1 MTKTTVFLAPAYIS
15 PNGLPDMRDAV
26 SAAIKGSQVFADRD
40 QAIAHGRKIGA
51 RWLVQITSDRLP
63 ELLASDGQSAES
75 DWPKTAGAN
84 LAQVFQHD
92 GDCDVLLQNI
102 PKLAPLPTVH
112 MEGSPVT
119 VIVETNARV
128 GAIEHHDVIDGDVKL

>member
-1 MTKTTVFLAPAYIS
+1 MKTTAVFLAPPYIS
-15 PNGLPDMRDAV
+15 PNGLPDMREAV
-26 SAAIKGSQVFADRD
+26 SAAIKGSQVFIDRD
-40 QAIAHGRKIGA
+40 QAIAHGRANGA
-51 RWLVQITSDRLP
+51 RWLVQITSELLP

-84 LAQVFQHD
+84 LAQVFQRD
-92 GDCDVLLQNI
+92 RDCDVLLQNI
-102 PKLAPLPTVH
+102 PKSAAPATVH
-112 MEGSPVT
+112 IEGSPVT